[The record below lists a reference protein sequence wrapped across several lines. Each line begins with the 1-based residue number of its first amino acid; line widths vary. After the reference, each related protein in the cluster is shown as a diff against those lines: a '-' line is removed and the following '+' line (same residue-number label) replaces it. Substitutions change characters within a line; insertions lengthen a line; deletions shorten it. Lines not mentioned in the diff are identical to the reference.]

1 MAGLFNKINN
11 RSIRSKILFFFYGMI
26 LVVTITISLYFQN
39 RHNARLQDTIS
50 NQHETA
56 LQQIVSDIT
65 FLQDDIRD
73 ISTYLIIDSNLQSL
87 IDENLTDTQDT
98 LYNNNSLSFIYK
110 LLASKSYISS
120 VIIYGNNDEPLFF
133 VYTDQSTDNN
143 TFSNIKE
150 TNIYQICKDLK
161 GKSYW
166 HHIDTNNQEIILNN
180 AFDKFALSRVI
191 VNPLSESNY
200 YRGFLTITFN
210 DDVLDKSLLNV
221 INQSYQQIVIS
232 DANGNILY
240 SYGNPALIHQ
250 ITEDSSDTRTT
261 QVTHDLILSTEPL
274 PNTDW
279 TIHSVTDLAYYRE
292 SYTSDTNIWL
302 LMILLCIGI
311 TLPIS
316 LVLTKHLS
324 TPIEQLLRSM
334 KQFEA
339 GDFNASVPVKTHDE
353 IGTLSVGYNK
363 MVSNI
368 KTLIDEVYVLEIR
381 EREAEL
387 KALQAGINPHFLYN
401 SLDSIYWKA
410 LSCHQT
416 DIAEMLFSL
425 SRLFRLSLNQG
436 KDRIRIKDEL
446 ELVTHYLALQ
456 KMRFKEKL
464 TYDMDVAPEVMEQM
478 IPKLIIQ
485 PFVENA
491 IIHGIEPLDET
502 GCLSITGSRLEDQIY
517 LKISDNGAGF
527 DLSSEQSKPGYA
539 IENIRERLTFIYGQ
553 DFKLTIDSKI
563 GKGTTVQIL
572 LPYKGDIHVSTDDYR

>member
-1 MAGLFNKINN
+1 MAGIFSKINN
-11 RSIRSKILFFFYGMI
+11 LSIRSKILFFFYGMI

-50 NQHETA
+50 NQHETT
-56 LQQIVSDIT
+56 LQQIVSDIS

-87 IDENLTDTQDT
+87 IDENLRDTQDT

-120 VIIYGNNDEPLFF
+120 VIIYGNNDDPLFF

-150 TNIYQICKDLK
+150 TDIYQICKDLK
-161 GKSYW
+161 GKPYW
-166 HHIDTNNQEIILNN
+166 HHLDKSNQEIILNN

-210 DDVLDKSLLNV
+210 DDILDTSLLNV
-221 INQSYQQIVIS
+221 INPSYQQIVIS
-232 DANGNILY
+232 DAQGNILY
-240 SYGNPALIHQ
+240 SYGNPSLFQHKQNSSSNVFTTKVTDNLI
-250 ITEDSSDTRTT
+250 S
-261 QVTHDLILSTEPL
+261 STELL

-279 TIHSVTDLAYYRE
+279 TISSVTDLAYYRE

-316 LVLTKHLS
+316 LVLSKHLS
-324 TPIEQLLRSM
+324 TPIEQLLGSM

-353 IGTLSVGYNK
+353 IGTLSLGYNK

-401 SLDSIYWKA
+401 ALDSIYWKA

-436 KDRIRIKDEL
+436 NDRIQLKDEL
-446 ELVTHYLALQ
+446 ELVSHYLALQ

-464 TYDMDVAPEVMEQM
+464 TYDIKVQPEIMEQM

-491 IIHGIEPLDET
+491 IIHGIEPLDKT
-502 GCLSITGSRLEDQIY
+502 GYLSITGSHLKDQIY
-517 LKISDNGAGF
+517 LIISDKGAGF
-527 DLSSEQSKPGYA
+527 DISAEQSKPGYA

-553 DFKLTIDSKI
+553 NFNLTINSEI
-563 GKGTTVQIL
+563 GKGTTVQIQ
-572 LPYKGDIHVSTDDYR
+572 LPYKGDIHVSTDDHR